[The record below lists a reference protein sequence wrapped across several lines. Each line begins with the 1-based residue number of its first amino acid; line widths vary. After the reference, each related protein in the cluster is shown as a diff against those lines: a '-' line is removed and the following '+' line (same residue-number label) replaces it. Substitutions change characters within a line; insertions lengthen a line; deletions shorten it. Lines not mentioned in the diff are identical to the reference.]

1 MKYENLEEYDTFSDC
16 ERVRFAVFNERG
28 QFLADFDVLDE
39 AIYYKE
45 ENEPKNELWS
55 IECVI

>member
-1 MKYENLEEYDTFSDC
+1 MKYENLEEYDHFSDC
-16 ERVRFAVFNERG
+16 ERVKFAVFNERG